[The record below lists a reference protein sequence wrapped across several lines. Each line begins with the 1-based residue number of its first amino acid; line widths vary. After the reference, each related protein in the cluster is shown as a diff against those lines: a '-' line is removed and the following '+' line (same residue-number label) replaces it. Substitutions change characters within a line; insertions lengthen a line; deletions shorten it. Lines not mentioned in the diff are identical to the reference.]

1 MRPSTLPRAL
11 VPTALCAALVLAGTG
26 PAAALDSAASAGDS
40 AVATAA
46 QHRIELPEPPADT
59 PGLPELPADPP
70 PLPELPTGTRTLL
83 ETPALPADTPS
94 LPLDT
99 PALPT
104 SP

>member
-26 PAAALDSAASAGDS
+26 PAAALGSAASAGDS

-46 QHRIELPEPPADT
+46 QHRIELPELPADT
-59 PGLPELPADPP
+59 PGLPELPADTPT
-70 PLPELPTGTRTLL
+70 LP
-83 ETPALPADTPS
+83 ETPAIPADTPS

-104 SP
+104 AP